1 MSDYLQALAISHAGK
16 DWAFLSN
23 NVLKNVRINDK
34 NNDVEVKHIVFTL
47 PRSKM
52 KSNPSVFGDWQVSE
66 EGCQESIAYRATFLF
81 FLDLFCICVSG
92 SFCGVIFCI
101 FYLVCK
107 F

>member
-23 NVLKNVRINDK
+23 NVLKNVRINDYDHDK
-34 NNDVEVKHIVFTL
+34 EVKHLVFTL

-81 FLDLFCICVSG
+81 FLDFVQRICTYNRGYVPD
-92 SFCGVIFCI
+92 
-101 FYLVCK
+101 
-107 F
+107 